1 MTSKRHDQPKGVG
14 VLLGRKFTPECP
26 LQHRDLTQLKT
37 GIHKGLA
44 DIAAGRIKDFDAD
57 RIIERGRMI
66 LTNR

>member
-14 VLLGRKFTPECP
+14 VLLGTKFTPECS
-26 LQHRDLTQLKT
+26 LEHHDLPQLRA

-44 DIAAGRIKDFDAD
+44 DIAAGRIKDFDAN

-66 LTNR
+66 LTTR